1 MEGLTTDMKKD
12 NIVHRK
18 AFAFAIRIVN
28 AYRHLVETKRE
39 YVLSKQLLRCGTSI
53 GANVAEA
60 DGAVSRKD
68 FANKIGIA
76 YKECLET
83 KYWLN
88 LLVETEY
95 IARDP
100 YESIFADADELGKI
114 LFSILKKTRPPR

>member
-1 MEGLTTDMKKD
+1 MEVLTTEMKKD
-12 NIVHRK
+12 NVVYRK
-18 AFAFAIRIVN
+18 SFTFAVRIVN
-28 AYRHLVETKRE
+28 AYKFLIEKRE
-39 YVLSKQLLRCGTSI
+39 YVLSKQLLRSGTSI

-83 KYWLN
+83 KYWLD
-88 LLVETEY
+88 LLVETGY
-95 IARDP
+95 ITK
-100 YESIFADADELGKI
+100 ETHKSVFADADELGKI

>member
-1 MEGLTTDMKKD
+1 MKKD
-12 NIVHRK
+12 NVVYRK
-18 AFAFAIRIVN
+18 SFAFAVRVVK
-28 AYRHLVETKRE
+28 AYKFLIESKRE
-39 YVLSKQLLRCGTSI
+39 FVLSKQLLRSGTSI

-83 KYWLN
+83 KYWLD
-88 LLVETEY
+88 LLYETEY
-95 IARDP
+95 IDKNAYD
-100 YESIFADADELGKI
+100 SVFADADELGKI